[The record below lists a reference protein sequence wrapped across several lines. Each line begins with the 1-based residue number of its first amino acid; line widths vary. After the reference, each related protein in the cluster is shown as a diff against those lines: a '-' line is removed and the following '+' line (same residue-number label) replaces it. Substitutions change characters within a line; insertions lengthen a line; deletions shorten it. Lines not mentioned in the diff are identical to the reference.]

1 MPLDVAAGT
10 FGPLENFSNDV
21 VHFLHT
27 SPDGQRLLA
36 RSTSGWTFVCGR
48 DAQDRRLLGQHLGH
62 TAQWHPD
69 SRRFLGWDN
78 YGYGTVGFDVETN
91 RRLGLLFPW
100 LTGDHWLCL
109 GPTGH

>member
-69 SRRFLGWDN
+69 SRRFLGWEID
-78 YGYGTVGFDVETN
+78 YGTVGFDVETN
-91 RRLGLLFPW
+91 RRLGMLFPW